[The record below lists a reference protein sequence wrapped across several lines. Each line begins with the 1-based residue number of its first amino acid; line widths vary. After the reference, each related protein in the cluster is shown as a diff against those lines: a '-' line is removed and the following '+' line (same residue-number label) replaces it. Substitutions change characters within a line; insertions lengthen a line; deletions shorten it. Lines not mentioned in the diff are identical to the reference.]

1 MLAKSPGHTYRS
13 APAQTHAAECRTPK
27 PSTGGARTMPV
38 PDTHSNLR
46 LGLAHPLTVEYGVRF
61 GHGISQNHCLVEYR
75 DNPLVAGQQFA
86 IQPNLMEV
94 SCADNIYQIFDGLTK
109 SNVKYCTQKISK
121 G

>member
-1 MLAKSPGHTYRS
+1 
-13 APAQTHAAECRTPK
+13 
-27 PSTGGARTMPV
+27 MPV

-86 IQPNLMEV
+86 IQTNLMEV
-94 SCADNIYQIFDGLTK
+94 SCADSIYQIFDRLTK
-109 SNVKYCTQKISK
+109 YNVDYLEVCLTNFQKDKPLCLSNVTRKPS
-121 G
+121 